1 MNLAFLGDALD
12 HWKGSLFE
20 SLHKS
25 GVLRNFAVDPMASD
39 WAAWQPEDVS
49 LFALLLRVDESK
61 IVRHKVGLSNRKH
74 YFDEIEHTGDLFL
87 DPDTGIATGK
97 VKRINQHVKPL
108 EIERLLRGSERLLA
122 VYRHVRAQ
130 SVFDTR
136 RRGMQNPVRRN
147 RLLPLVFV
155 RVRHGRDAVLV
166 SVAPPDG
173 GSGDTFRKRSR
184 QTCSGA
190 GSSVEQRGVY
200 SKHVAG
206 LRRS

>member
-25 GVLRNFAVDPMASD
+25 GVLRNFAVDPVASD

-122 VYRHVRAQ
+122 VYQHVRAP
-130 SVFDTR
+130 SVSTRVDAVCRTLYGTIDCCHWSSYESGTVAMLSLSRSHHRTAAVATHFASVLGRHALGRVRRSSNGAYTR
-136 RRGMQNPVRRN
+136 RTWLG
-147 RLLPLVFV
+147 
-155 RVRHGRDAVLV
+155 
-166 SVAPPDG
+166 
-173 GSGDTFRKRSR
+173 
-184 QTCSGA
+184 
-190 GSSVEQRGVY
+190 
-200 SKHVAG
+200 
-206 LRRS
+206 